1 MKKVI
6 VFLLTAAIALGGLG
20 FAHATV
26 TDAQDDLVIYPVA
39 EIGDAGALEGMTAS
53 MTFACG
59 DYLRWYTDYPFGG
72 EAVTEFEYIA
82 KGSTEAVE
90 SSDGHLEVYFTGGI
104 GSSTSGTFSLTN
116 NGYGALLRAV
126 AAVTPNG
133 GSKTMNLKMADYV
146 DYYMPDYEL
155 YYTGEE
161 GYCSQSASLHG
172 LMTGDSWYEER
183 GAYTHLMQKFR
194 FPVQPDHIM
203 SVTVDK
209 NDAGGIN
216 GINLSPENGPSL
228 HFISDVNDEGV
239 WFVPIFLDENGAPLP
254 YESPEGHGI
263 YHIPW
268 KFDSSVTYG
277 SGKQGLT
284 LDMNKVTRLAALDEN
299 VPIQRMVIDAEKGE
313 AWMLTLEDGSYILTA
328 LDLTSGEA
336 TVRTEVLPDAP
347 ESGYSDAWFV
357 EDSGYLLVT
366 ARGSVALVEKA
377 TGALLL
383 TAPAITGQ
391 TYSAANYDEMGDL
404 RFDGETLVLLDT
416 GSYRHGAFWTMALR
430 QDEVVYYGLYDC
442 SIMRG
447 NDDWYYSYISTEQ
460 DVVELNVP

>member
-6 VFLLTAAIALGGLG
+6 VFLLTVAIAVGSLG

-26 TDAQDDLVIYPVA
+26 SESQDDLVIYPTA
-39 EIGDAGALEGMTAS
+39 EVGDAAVLEGMTAS

-59 DYLRWYTDYPFGG
+59 DHLRWYTDYPFGG
-72 EAVTEFEYIA
+72 EAVTEFEYNAEGI
-82 KGSTEAVE
+82 E
-90 SSDGHLEVYFTGGI
+90 EVSEVSYGYLNIWFTGGV

-116 NGYGALLRAV
+116 TGYGALLRAV
-126 AAVTPNG
+126 AAVTPDG
-133 GSKTMNLKMADYV
+133 SSKTMNLRMADYV
-146 DYYMPDYEL
+146 DYYMPDYDL

-194 FPVQPDHIM
+194 FPVQEDHIM

-209 NDAGGIN
+209 NDAGGVN
-216 GINLSPENGPSL
+216 GIDLTSENGPEL
-228 HFISDVNDEGV
+228 NFISDVSDEGI
-239 WFVPIFLDENGAPLP
+239 WFVPIFLDEDGAPLP

-268 KFDSSVTYG
+268 KIDSSVTYG

-284 LDMNKVTRLAALDEN
+284 LDMNKVTRLAALDETI
-299 VPIQRMVIDAEKGE
+299 PILHMVIDAETGE

-328 LDLTSGEA
+328 WDLTSGEA
-336 TVRTEVLPDAP
+336 LVRTEVLPQDPAC
-347 ESGYSDAWFV
+347 EYTDAWFV
-357 EDSGYLLVT
+357 EDNGYLLIT
-366 ARGSVALVEKA
+366 TQGSVALVEKA
-377 TGALLL
+377 TGELLL
-383 TAPAITGQ
+383 TAPDVTGQ

-416 GSYRHGAFWTMALR
+416 GSYRHGAFWTCAFR
-430 QDEVVYYGLYDC
+430 QDELVYYGLYDC

-460 DVVELNVP
+460 DVVVLK

>member
-20 FAHATV
+20 FAHAAV
-26 TDAQDDLVIYPVA
+26 TETQDDLVIYPVA
-39 EIGDAGALEGMTAS
+39 EIGDVGTMEGMTAS

-72 EAVTEFEYIA
+72 EAVTEFEYSAEAI
-82 KGSTEAVE
+82 KPVGEST
-90 SSDGHLEVYFTGGI
+90 GGYLELYFTGGV
-104 GSSTSGTFSLTN
+104 GSSTSGTFSLTTT
-116 NGYGALLRAV
+116 GYGALLRTV
-126 AAVTPNG
+126 AAVTPDG

-155 YYTGEE
+155 YYNGEE
-161 GYCSQSASLHG
+161 SYCSQSASLHN
-172 LMTGDSWYEER
+172 LIAGDGWYEER

-209 NDAGGIN
+209 NDAGGVN
-216 GINLSPENGPSL
+216 GINLAPENGPQL
-228 HFISDVNDEGV
+228 HFIGDVTDDGL
-239 WFVPIFLDENGAPLP
+239 WFVPIFLDETGAPLP

-263 YHIPW
+263 YYIPW
-268 KFDSSVTYG
+268 KVDSSVTYG

-284 LDMNKVTRLAALDEN
+284 PDVAKVKRLAALDES
-299 VPIQRMVIDAEKGE
+299 VPILHMVIDAENGD
-313 AWMLTLEDGSYILTA
+313 AWMLTLENGSYILTA
-328 LDLTSGEA
+328 WDLTSGEA
-336 TVRTEVLPDAP
+336 VIRTEVLPQDPECEYTDA
-347 ESGYSDAWFV
+347 YFV
-357 EDSGYLLVT
+357 EDEGLLLIT
-366 ARGSVALVEKA
+366 TQGSVALVEKA
-377 TGALLL
+377 TGKLLL
-383 TAPAITGQ
+383 TAPDVTGQ
-391 TYSAANYDEMGDL
+391 TYSAANYREEGDL

-416 GSYRHGAFWTMALR
+416 GSYRHGAFWAMALR

-460 DVVELNVP
+460 DAVVLK